1 MESNIQIFEN
11 SEFGKVRTLEINN
24 EPWFVGKDVA
34 TVLNYERPTKAIV
47 DHVDEY
53 DRQMIDGK
61 TQSQFGLELG
71 QRGGWLINESGL
83 YSLILSSKLPRAK
96 EFKRWVTS
104 EVLPAIRKTGSYKL
118 PHDYLSA
125 LKALVASEEEKQKL
139 LTENKIM
146 KPKAEYFDCL
156 VDRNLLTNFRTT
168 AKELHL
174 KQKQFIDWL
183 LEKKFVYRDQKGL
196 LQPYSEYA
204 DYFHIKDI
212 KSVAGNWVGTQTFI
226 TPKGKEA
233 FRLMLGVVSNITIGG

>member
-11 SEFGKVRTLEINN
+11 KEFGKVRTVIIKG

-34 TVLNYERPTKAIV
+34 EILGYSQPSVAIFKKV
-47 DHVDEY
+47 EVEDKGISKME
-53 DRQMIDGK
+53 
-61 TQSQFGLELG
+61 TP
-71 QRGGWLINESGL
+71 GGEQNIVIINESGL
-83 YSLILSSKLPRAK
+83 YSLILSSKLPTAK
-96 EFKRWVTS
+96 KFKRWVTS
-104 EVLPAIRKTGSYKL
+104 EVLPAIRKTGNYSIIPK
-118 PHDYLSA
+118 DYPSA
-125 LKALVASEEEKQKL
+125 LRALADEYEKNQKL
-139 LTENKIM
+139 LTENKVM

-174 KQKQFIDWL
+174 KQKQFISWL
-183 LEKKFVYRDQKGL
+183 LENKFIYRDQKGS

-212 KSVAGNWVGTQTFI
+212 KSAAGSWVGTQTFI

-233 FRLMLGVVSNITIGG
+233 FRLMLGVE